1 MLVLPG
7 LELRGPHRGRND
19 QLVRPSRGSGWAESR
34 RTASHCLLWSS
45 GSGAGSRVTSTAS
58 AFARSTRSS
67 TRRMASSGM
76 PLSGSVMATCVGM
89 SSPSSRAS
97 RASSL
102 MSASAALIGSALAWF
117 QRSTRFGS
125 ISAKAHAHIPS
136 GLIRAGS
143 EHAMD
148 LVCADAFLAGQ
159 HQVQDSI
166 PHEQRLLGFLEDG
179 SSLEREA
186 IRRAVIFAALFALP
200 MPRARLA
207 RVNTLVKVARGA
219 YTSGPAPTV
228 EVRATSLF

>member
-1 MLVLPG
+1 M
-7 LELRGPHRGRND
+7 
-19 QLVRPSRGSGWAESR
+19 PS
-34 RTASHCLLWSS
+34 
-45 GSGAGSRVTSTAS
+45 
-58 AFARSTRSS
+58 
-67 TRRMASSGM
+67 
-76 PLSGSVMATCVGM
+76 PSGSVTASFVGM

-102 MSASAALIGSALAWF
+102 MSAAAALIGSALAWF

-228 EVRATSLF
+228 EVRATSLFVRKHPVEISKGHLTHEAGFRFSAHGKSICEILADYVACFERKMWIIFLAESPDRE